1 MTLKPLTVS
10 LSDNDMTRWRK
21 LGPYVGDAFKFWKEM
36 FDKHPMLK
44 PIKMEGDE
52 SRILHL
58 RYVGGSDFRIEY
70 SDRKLS
76 EKAVKAVKIMEK
88 YH

>member
-1 MTLKPLTVS
+1 MLKPMTIS
-10 LSDNDMTRWRK
+10 LSEGDMARWRN
-21 LGPYVGDAFKFWKEM
+21 LGPYIGEARKFWKEM
-36 FDKHPMLK
+36 FDKHPQLK
-44 PIKMEGDE
+44 GIKMQGDE

-58 RYVGGSDFRIEY
+58 RYVNGNEFRIEY

-76 EKAVKAVKIMEK
+76 DKAVKAIKVMER